1 MTLNTNCYILIFAL
15 LGFLSSCSEQDESP
29 DIGLNYAPYVL
40 EQSRTYAVDS
50 LVYDEFQD
58 AVDTHVVY
66 RKEEVARLFDSTATD
81 HHYWID
87 VSYRTDSTPWN
98 FHHSY
103 RLEKTESRLVETLN
117 NNSFVRLIFPVQ
129 DRVYWDVN
137 MLNGMTT
144 ERYRYL
150 DQEKFRAS
158 MKDSFPETIFVRQAY
173 DTTIIDK
180 DIRWELYANNIGL
193 VEKRIV
199 DLVTQKDK
207 TGGVEVHWKLIDF
220 KNK

>member
-1 MTLNTNCYILIFAL
+1 MIRTAFIVTIASAMSLY
-15 LGFLSSCSEQDESP
+15 SCTEQEETP
-29 DIGLNYAPYVL
+29 DIGLNFAPYVL
-40 EQSRTYAVDS
+40 DQSRTYQVDS

-66 RKEEVARLFDSTATD
+66 RLEQVARLFDSTTND
-81 HHYWID
+81 QHYWID
-87 VSYRTDSTPWN
+87 VSYRTDSTNWN
-98 FHHSY
+98 YHHSY
-103 RLEKTESRLVETLN
+103 RLEKTDSRLVELSN

-137 MLNGMTT
+137 MLNGMNT

-150 DQEKFRAS
+150 EQEKFRAS
-158 MKDSFPETIFVRQAY
+158 MKDSFPETVFVRQAY

-180 DIRWELYANNIGL
+180 DIRWELYANNVGL

>member
-1 MTLNTNCYILIFAL
+1 M
-15 LGFLSSCSEQDESP
+15 GFLSSCSEQDESP